1 MFEAIARF
9 DIRFRWLIVAVWV
22 VGVVAGIRLL
32 PSLAD
37 VTKTSN
43 SQFLP
48 ASAPSQHAAGLAAP
62 FQGHDAGATARRVH
76 SHATVAI
83 DGRRIRTGSAEHG
96 LRRHASRDRH
106 RARSTRG

>member
-37 VTKTSN
+37 VTRTSN
-43 SQFLP
+43 SQFL
-48 ASAPSQHAAGLAAP
+48 AATAPSQHAADLAAHE
-62 FQGHDAGATARRVH
+62 Q
-76 SHATVAI
+76 
-83 DGRRIRTGSAEHG
+83 
-96 LRRHASRDRH
+96 
-106 RARSTRG
+106 